1 MIGTNA
7 LARSIPFVAIMAAA
21 AYFYYLADN
30 FDFPAMSG
38 RAGPDLW
45 PKIILGLMLLTCGI
59 GIAKTLLARST
70 GDGST
75 LFKLLVPNEG
85 DEGDTQP
92 AKVWPLLALA
102 GAGLFIAYVALLD
115 RIGFVVCTAVLMA
128 SFLWLGRYRNPGVV
142 VLASLAGSLG
152 FFFVF
157 RKLVYVSLPLGKEPF
172 LSLSVWLM
180 RIMGM
185 S

>member
-1 MIGTNA
+1 MTGTT
-7 LARSIPFVAIMAAA
+7 LARTAPFVAIMAAA
-21 AYFYYLADN
+21 AYFYFLADHL
-30 FDFPAMSG
+30 DFPPMPG

-59 GIAKTLLARST
+59 GIAKTLLTRTT
-70 GDGST
+70 GEASN

-85 DEGDTQP
+85 EGADTQQT
-92 AKVWPLLALA
+92 KSWPLLAVA

-115 RIGFVVCTAVLMA
+115 RVGFVICTAVLMA
-128 SFLWLGRYRNPGVV
+128 SFLWLGRYRHPVV
-142 VLASLAGSLG
+142 IAAVSLLGSVG
-152 FFFVF
+152 FFFIF
-157 RKLVYVSLPLGKEPF
+157 RKIVYVSLPLGKEPF

-180 RIMGM
+180 RILGM